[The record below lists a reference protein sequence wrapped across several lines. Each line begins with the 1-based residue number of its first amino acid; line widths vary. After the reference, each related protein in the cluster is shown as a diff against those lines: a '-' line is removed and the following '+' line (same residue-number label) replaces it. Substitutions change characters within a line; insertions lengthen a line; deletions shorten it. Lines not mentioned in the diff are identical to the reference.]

1 LTAPSYD
8 LVVPTIGRSTLRRLL
23 DSLDAMKDLRAGTVW
38 VVADRPDA
46 EPRTEG
52 RVRVL
57 PGPGRGPAAARN
69 CGWRASSAEWIVFL
83 DDDVVPGPGW
93 ATKLA
98 RDLDTADADVG
109 GVQGR
114 IHVPL
119 PPDRRP
125 TDWERNVAGLERARW
140 ATADMAYR
148 RRALEHAGGF
158 DERFPRAYRED
169 ADLALRIMEAGYRLT
184 VGRRSTEHPVRPVP
198 WTTPVRL
205 QAGNADD
212 VLMWALHGSDWR
224 RRAGAPPGRLR
235 LHMAAT
241 AMAALAVGGLAR
253 GRTGLAAVCLR
264 GWAGVA
270 AEFAWERI
278 APGPR
283 TFTEVVGNLV
293 TSVAIPFAAV
303 GHWLGGWLSL
313 PRRLR
318 RGGQTSWG
326 AVLLDRDGT
335 LVVDVPYNGDPDR
348 VRPVPGA
355 DRAVARLRR
364 AGLKLAVVSNQSG
377 VGRGLIS
384 ANEVAAVNRR
394 VERLLGPIGPWFVCT
409 HSPAEGCRCRKPA
422 PGLIVDAAR
431 RLGVP
436 PERCVVIGDTGADVG
451 AAMAVGARPIL
462 VPNEITRPEEVES
475 APEVAS
481 DLNRA
486 VDLVLGE
493 PG

>member
-1 LTAPSYD
+1 LSAPSYNI
-8 LVVPTIGRSTLRRLL
+8 VVPTIGRPTLRRLL
-23 DSLDAMKDLRAGTVW
+23 DTLEGMENLTAGTIW
-38 VVADRPDA
+38 VVADRPGV
-46 EPRTEG
+46 EPGATG

-69 CGWRASSAEWIVFL
+69 RGWRASPAEWIVFL

-93 ATKLA
+93 AADLA
-98 RDLDTADADVG
+98 RDLAIADTDVG
-109 GVQGR
+109 GIQGR
-114 IHVPL
+114 IRVPL
-119 PPDRRP
+119 PRDRRP

-148 RRALEHAGGF
+148 RQALEDAGGF
-158 DERFPRAYRED
+158 DERFPRPYRED
-169 ADLALRIMEAGYRLT
+169 ADLALRITDAGYRLT
-184 VGRRSTEHPVRPVP
+184 VGRRSTEHTVRPVP

-224 RRAGAPPGRLR
+224 RRAGAPRGRLR
-235 LHMAAT
+235 QHLAAM
-241 AMAALAVGGLAR
+241 AMAALAAGGVTWR
-253 GRTGLAAVCLR
+253 RTGLAAAGLC
-264 GWAGVA
+264 GWVGITA
-270 AEFAWERI
+270 AFAWERI

-283 TFTEVVGNLV
+283 TVTEVAGNVV

-318 RGGQTSWG
+318 RSRGTSWR

-355 DRAVARLRR
+355 HRAVARLRR

-377 VGRGLIS
+377 VGRGLVS
-384 ANEVAAVNRR
+384 ANQVAAVNRR
-394 VERLLGPIGPWFVCT
+394 VERLLGPIGPWFVCP
-409 HSPAEGCRCRKPA
+409 HSPTERCVCRKPA

-431 RLGVP
+431 WLGVP
-436 PERCVVIGDTGADVG
+436 PERCVVIGDTGADVD

-462 VPNEITRPEEVES
+462 VPNAITRPEEVES

-486 VDLVLGE
+486 VDLVLGDSR
-493 PG
+493 